1 MFLSSDP
8 GFAVTAQQ
16 SVVTTPPSL
25 IVIGSDDDDDD
36 DVMVTCVVVLSPRI
50 LNFPFDAHAQVSGK
64 AVRVPTWL
72 SPVSESSDPFL
83 LFHSLAPRSPPTKR
97 RRHDSHSEDLASQ
110 T

>member
-36 DVMVTCVVVLSPRI
+36 DVMVTLVVGVLSPRI
-50 LNFPFDAHAQVSGK
+50 
-64 AVRVPTWL
+64 
-72 SPVSESSDPFL
+72 
-83 LFHSLAPRSPPTKR
+83 FHSTLMHECRGK
-97 RRHDSHSEDLASQ
+97 Q
-110 T
+110 